1 MLESFGYES
10 LQELKAKP
18 QNIVIRFGIIWQVYW
33 QVIAQ
38 IFVVISKFQGILQV
52 RNDQSNELDKATVA
66 KM

>member
-10 LQELKAKP
+10 IQELKAKP
-18 QNIVIRFGIIWQVYW
+18 QNIVIRFGIVWQVYW

-52 RNDQSNELDKATVA
+52 RDDKSNDLNKALVA

>member
-10 LQELKAKP
+10 VQELKAKP
-18 QNIVIRFGIIWQVYW
+18 QNILIRFGIVWQVYW

-38 IFVVISKFQGILQV
+38 IFVVISKFQGMLQV
-52 RNDQSNELDKATVA
+52 RIDKSNNLNKAIVA